1 MILVDSS
8 VWIDFFRGQRSASG
22 AVLSQ
27 CLGDSSVEVGMADLV
42 LFEVM
47 RGFREGPVMRQAQA
61 LMRALPQVEI
71 GGTAHALKAAERY
84 RQLRT
89 QGRTVRSPIDVLL
102 ASDAELQGIA
112 VEYGFRIADTE
123 RFVAAVKPT
132 GLAVEPRV
140 TQLVDPPSPE
150 VMTEMIDTVA
160 REMTQ

>member
-102 ASDAELQGIA
+102 ASYCITHGHTLLHRDADFEPLKSLGDL
-112 VEYGFRIADTE
+112 DTW
-123 RFVAAVKPT
+123 PH
-132 GLAVEPRV
+132 
-140 TQLVDPPSPE
+140 
-150 VMTEMIDTVA
+150 
-160 REMTQ
+160 